1 MKEASKTKVYFGLLE
16 EKVFKGK
23 GIDIGC
29 GNDPILDNVER
40 FDIEDGDANQ
50 IGKYVKKQFDFV
62 FSSHCLE
69 HMKNPYHTI
78 QQWWSLVKD
87 NGYLYLIVPDENLYE
102 HGHFPSKYNPDH
114 KWTFSLLRQKNT
126 NVRSINIIEL
136 LSSLKNARVLKLE
149 VQDNNYNYLLEETD
163 QTLGNA
169 TAQICCC
176 IQKSEKYKNI
186 DYAFKNQFLKK
197 IILLINCFFINF
209 VILLD
214 TILKKIKSIVLRK
227 R

>member
-50 IGKYVKKQFDFV
+50 IEKYVKKRFDFV

-87 NGYLYLIVPDENLYE
+87 NGYLYLIVPDEDLYE
-102 HGHFPSKYNPDH
+102 YGHFPSKYNTDH
-114 KWTFSLLRQKNT
+114 KWTFSLLKQKNA

-136 LSSLKNARVLKLE
+136 LSSLENARVLKLE

-186 DYAFKNQFLKK
+186 DYAFKNQFLQK

>member
-114 KWTFSLLRQKNT
+114 KWTFSLLKQKNT

>member
-29 GNDPILDNVER
+29 GNDPILDSVER

-50 IGKYVKKQFDFV
+50 IEKYVKKRFDFV

-87 NGYLYLIVPDENLYE
+87 NGYLYLIVPDEDLYE
-102 HGHFPSKYNPDH
+102 HGHFPSKYNTDH
-114 KWTFSLLRQKNT
+114 KWTFSLLKQKNA

-136 LSSLKNARVLKLE
+136 LSSLENARVLKLE

-176 IQKSEKYKNI
+176 IHKSEKYKNI
-186 DYAFKNQFLKK
+186 DYAFKNQFLQK

>member
-50 IGKYVKKQFDFV
+50 IEKYVKKRFDFV

-87 NGYLYLIVPDENLYE
+87 NGYLYLIVPDEDLYE
-102 HGHFPSKYNPDH
+102 HGHFPSKYNTDH
-114 KWTFSLLRQKNT
+114 KWTFSFLKQKNA

-136 LSSLKNARVLKLE
+136 LSSLENARVLKLE

-186 DYAFKNQFLKK
+186 DYAFKNQFLQK

>member
-29 GNDPILDNVER
+29 GNDPILDSVER

-50 IGKYVKKQFDFV
+50 IEKYVKKRFDFV

-87 NGYLYLIVPDENLYE
+87 NGYLYLIVPDEDLYE
-102 HGHFPSKYNPDH
+102 HGHFPSKYNTDH
-114 KWTFSLLRQKNT
+114 KWTFSLLKQKNA

-136 LSSLKNARVLKLE
+136 LSSLENARVLKLE

-186 DYAFKNQFLKK
+186 DYAFKNQFLQK

>member
-50 IGKYVKKQFDFV
+50 IEKYVKKRFDFV

-87 NGYLYLIVPDENLYE
+87 NGYLYLIVPDEDLYE
-102 HGHFPSKYNPDH
+102 HGHFPSKYNTDH
-114 KWTFSLLRQKNT
+114 KWTFSLLKQKNA

-136 LSSLKNARVLKLE
+136 LSSLENARVLKLE

-186 DYAFKNQFLKK
+186 DYAFKKQFLQK

>member
-87 NGYLYLIVPDENLYE
+87 NGYLYLIVPDENLYDE
-102 HGHFPSKYNPDH
+102 
-114 KWTFSLLRQKNT
+114 
-126 NVRSINIIEL
+126 
-136 LSSLKNARVLKLE
+136 
-149 VQDNNYNYLLEETD
+149 
-163 QTLGNA
+163 
-169 TAQICCC
+169 
-176 IQKSEKYKNI
+176 
-186 DYAFKNQFLKK
+186 
-197 IILLINCFFINF
+197 
-209 VILLD
+209 
-214 TILKKIKSIVLRK
+214 
-227 R
+227 

>member
-50 IGKYVKKQFDFV
+50 IEKYVKKRFDFV

-87 NGYLYLIVPDENLYE
+87 NGYLYLIVPDEDLYE
-102 HGHFPSKYNPDH
+102 HGHFPSKYNTDH
-114 KWTFSLLRQKNT
+114 KWTFSLLKQKNA

-136 LSSLKNARVLKLE
+136 LSSLENARVLKLE

-186 DYAFKNQFLKK
+186 DYAFKNQFLQK

>member
-87 NGYLYLIVPDENLYE
+87 NGYLYLIVPDEDLYE
-102 HGHFPSKYNPDH
+102 HGHFPSKYNTDH
-114 KWTFSLLRQKNT
+114 KWTFSLLKQKNA

-136 LSSLKNARVLKLE
+136 LSSLENARVLKLE

-186 DYAFKNQFLKK
+186 DYAFKNQFLQK

>member
-50 IGKYVKKQFDFV
+50 IEKYVKKRFDFV

-87 NGYLYLIVPDENLYE
+87 NGYLYLIVPDEDLYE
-102 HGHFPSKYNPDH
+102 HGHFPSKYNTDH
-114 KWTFSLLRQKNT
+114 KWTFSLLKQKNA

-136 LSSLKNARVLKLE
+136 LSSLENARVLKLE

-186 DYAFKNQFLKK
+186 DYTFKNQFLQK

>member
-1 MKEASKTKVYFGLLE
+1 MKEASKTKVYFSLLE

-114 KWTFSLLRQKNT
+114 KWTFSLLKQKNT

-149 VQDNNYNYLLEETD
+149 VQDNNYNYLLEDTD

-186 DYAFKNQFLKK
+186 DYAFRNQFLQK

>member
-69 HMKNPYHTI
+69 HMKNPFSAI
-78 QQWWSLVKD
+78 QQWWNLVKEG
-87 NGYLYLIVPDENLYE
+87 GYLYIIVPDEDLYE
-102 HGHFPSKYNPDH
+102 HGQFPSKYNTDH
-114 KWTFSLLRQKNT
+114 KWTFTFLKQKET
-126 NVRSINIIEL
+126 NIRSVNIIEL
-136 LSSLKNARVLKLE
+136 LSSLRDARILKLE

-186 DYAFKNQFLKK
+186 DYAFKNQFLQK

>member
-16 EKVFKGK
+16 KKVFKGT

-40 FDIEDGDANQ
+40 FDIGDGDANQ

-69 HMKNPYHTI
+69 HMKNPHHTI
-78 QQWWSLVKD
+78 RQWWNLVKD
-87 NGYLYLIVPDENLYE
+87 NGYLYLIVPDEDLYE
-102 HGHFPSKYNPDH
+102 QGHFPSKYNTDH
-114 KWTFSLLRQKNT
+114 KWTFSLLKQKNA

-136 LSSLKNARVLKLE
+136 LSSLENARVLKLE

-176 IQKSEKYKNI
+176 IQKSKDYKNI
-186 DYAFKNQFLKK
+186 DYTFKNHLLQKM
-197 IILLINCFFINF
+197 ILFMNCFFINIG
-209 VILLD
+209 ILLEEF
-214 TILKKIKSIVLRK
+214 LKKGKRFLLRK
-227 R
+227 

>member
-102 HGHFPSKYNPDH
+102 HGHFPSKHNTDH
-114 KWTFSLLRQKNT
+114 KWTFSLLKQKNA
-126 NVRSINIIEL
+126 NVRSINIIEM
-136 LSSLKNARVLKLE
+136 LSSLKNARLLKLE

-186 DYAFKNQFLKK
+186 DYAFKNQFLQK

>member
-114 KWTFSLLRQKNT
+114 KWTFSLLKQKNT

-186 DYAFKNQFLKK
+186 DYAFKNQFLQK